1 MGKVK
6 RQLNYPP
13 PVRTQR
19 IPFATCSTRDEQV
32 MEIGGANLTEG
43 ILFLVDWLT
52 DLDTRLTETERRD
65 RDA

>member
-19 IPFATCSTRDEQV
+19 PPFATCSTRDEQV
-32 MEIGGANLTEG
+32 MAFGGAGLTEG
-43 ILFLVDWLT
+43 LLFLVDWLT
-52 DLDTRLTETERRD
+52 DLDMRLTEMERRD
-65 RDA
+65 PDA